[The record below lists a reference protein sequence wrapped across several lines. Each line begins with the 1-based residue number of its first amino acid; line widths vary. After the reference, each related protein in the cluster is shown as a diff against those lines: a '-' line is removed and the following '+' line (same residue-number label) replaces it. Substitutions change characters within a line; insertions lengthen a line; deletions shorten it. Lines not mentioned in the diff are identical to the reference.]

1 MEFAIRLFL
10 YASTGLVLVV
20 ANLLFV
26 RTVYREFLSTDYV
39 IAPFTVIDPSGG
51 ATAEKTGLALAQMM
65 AARLSHIQG
74 QLKALQTAVQE
85 PQTAGD
91 VGNLSVTTLFVPRA
105 VIIPTTLLE
114 PVNIKATVAGVE
126 VGGIISWLQRTLSS
140 ERAIA
145 LTTSERA
152 DKVIIS
158 ADLSNLTP
166 GERLWFES
174 DKHPNEIATNAAYAI
189 LQLRFTE
196 KQPGPIQAL
205 DLADFRNLLETI
217 FLVEG
222 LNRRVAQGHLVEAD
236 FVNLLPKMEKLLEK
250 VPQWPELMYLTA
262 SIADGA
268 HNSGK
273 AIYYYR
279 QIQNL
284 SPAEKA
290 KADARLGRGA
300 DKRLVDLGA
309 GSAPSSSESEERFI
323 KTSHEF
329 ARKMGLSG
337 RDPQIAF
344 VPRQDDFQAVWN
356 THKEQYDVNLKYVD
370 TLGLPQYVA
379 LMGRFFERNYKKCFE
394 TGGAKVEVN
403 FWQEFRF
410 SLVDYLIQ
418 TQPEFKNVVTVGQS
432 FALFATMQSLEK
444 LAGADA
450 TKRMA
455 IELLD
460 RFNCDWNRANLRDQ
474 MIKINSERGF
484 MPAEAIAK
492 VVSTPATGAAP
503 RKGRRSKGGKAAE
516 DEAAQSGDAG

>member
-250 VPQWPELMYLTA
+250 
-262 SIADGA
+262 
-268 HNSGK
+268 
-273 AIYYYR
+273 
-279 QIQNL
+279 
-284 SPAEKA
+284 
-290 KADARLGRGA
+290 GRN
-300 DKRLVDLGA
+300 
-309 GSAPSSSESEERFI
+309 
-323 KTSHEF
+323 
-329 ARKMGLSG
+329 GL
-337 RDPQIAF
+337 
-344 VPRQDDFQAVWN
+344 N
-356 THKEQYDVNLKYVD
+356 
-370 TLGLPQYVA
+370 
-379 LMGRFFERNYKKCFE
+379 
-394 TGGAKVEVN
+394 
-403 FWQEFRF
+403 
-410 SLVDYLIQ
+410 
-418 TQPEFKNVVTVGQS
+418 
-432 FALFATMQSLEK
+432 
-444 LAGADA
+444 
-450 TKRMA
+450 
-455 IELLD
+455 
-460 RFNCDWNRANLRDQ
+460 
-474 MIKINSERGF
+474 
-484 MPAEAIAK
+484 
-492 VVSTPATGAAP
+492 
-503 RKGRRSKGGKAAE
+503 
-516 DEAAQSGDAG
+516 

>member
-196 KQPGPIQAL
+196 KQPGPSRHSILQ
-205 DLADFRNLLETI
+205 I
-217 FLVEG
+217 FEICWRLSFWW
-222 LNRRVAQGHLVEAD
+222 RV
-236 FVNLLPKMEKLLEK
+236 
-250 VPQWPELMYLTA
+250 
-262 SIADGA
+262 SIAA
-268 HNSGK
+268 WRK
-273 AIYYYR
+273 AI
-279 QIQNL
+279 
-284 SPAEKA
+284 SS
-290 KADARLGRGA
+290 
-300 DKRLVDLGA
+300 KRIL
-309 GSAPSSSESEERFI
+309 
-323 KTSHEF
+323 
-329 ARKMGLSG
+329 
-337 RDPQIAF
+337 
-344 VPRQDDFQAVWN
+344 
-356 THKEQYDVNLKYVD
+356 
-370 TLGLPQYVA
+370 
-379 LMGRFFERNYKKCFE
+379 
-394 TGGAKVEVN
+394 
-403 FWQEFRF
+403 
-410 SLVDYLIQ
+410 
-418 TQPEFKNVVTVGQS
+418 
-432 FALFATMQSLEK
+432 
-444 LAGADA
+444 
-450 TKRMA
+450 
-455 IELLD
+455 
-460 RFNCDWNRANLRDQ
+460 
-474 MIKINSERGF
+474 
-484 MPAEAIAK
+484 
-492 VVSTPATGAAP
+492 
-503 RKGRRSKGGKAAE
+503 
-516 DEAAQSGDAG
+516 